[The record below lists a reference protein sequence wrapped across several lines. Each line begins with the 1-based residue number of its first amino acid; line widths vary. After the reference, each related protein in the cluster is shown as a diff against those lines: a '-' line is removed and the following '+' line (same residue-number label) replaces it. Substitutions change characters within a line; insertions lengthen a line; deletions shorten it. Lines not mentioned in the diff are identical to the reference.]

1 MRTVFGVSSSSY
13 NGTVYKNLASYI
25 NNPQIANLYIA
36 PWLEANNIAVG
47 STELSVLSSKGSQII
62 FMKLTPA
69 ILTNPELLE
78 GEYKL
83 RVDIISRD
91 ESVSTGFVS
100 LSLIGTCYGVLGT
113 DVYGRDLSQA
123 VLYGIRWALIIGLL
137 VAFVSTLAG
146 GLYGILSG
154 YYGGLIDEILL
165 RIAQIVYSIPV
176 LPLLIILSYMLK
188 PSIWNLVGLLIAF
201 GWPGTALV
209 TRSMALQLKEETY
222 VEAAR
227 AFGASHGRIILK
239 YILPQTLPYLFASMA
254 LGVPGAILT
263 EAAVSFLGLG
273 DPTKIT
279 WGRILNE
286 AQASM
291 ATVNGYWW
299 WVIPPGLMIMVAGTT
314 FIFIGYALDTVLNPR
329 LKR

>member
-1 MRTVFGVSSSSY
+1 
-13 NGTVYKNLASYI
+13 
-25 NNPQIANLYIA
+25 
-36 PWLEANNIAVG
+36 
-47 STELSVLSSKGSQII
+47 
-62 FMKLTPA
+62 
-69 ILTNPELLE
+69 
-78 GEYKL
+78 
-83 RVDIISRD
+83 
-91 ESVSTGFVS
+91 
-100 LSLIGTCYGVLGT
+100 
-113 DVYGRDLSQA
+113 
-123 VLYGIRWALIIGLL
+123 
-137 VAFVSTLAG
+137 
-146 GLYGILSG
+146 
-154 YYGGLIDEILL
+154 
-165 RIAQIVYSIPV
+165 
-176 LPLLIILSYMLK
+176 MLK